1 VQPRDSPGERQPKMM
16 MVMMMM
22 MVMVMMMMMMVMMM
36 MMMMIPKRLGVE
48 LRIAYHFA
56 SC

>member
-1 VQPRDSPGERQPKMM
+1 MM

-22 MVMVMMMMMMVMMM
+22 MVMVMMMM

>member
-1 VQPRDSPGERQPKMM
+1 MM

-22 MVMVMMMMMMVMMM
+22 MVMVMMM